1 MILRNGT
8 YSDLR
13 IELTV
18 EERSRPYRQLID
30 EMKQFLAEQL
40 GADKAESHEHVS
52 ISDPGFAHF
61 RKVNAE

>member
-8 YSDLR
+8 YSGLR
-13 IELTV
+13 IELTA
-18 EERSRPYRQLID
+18 EERSRPHQQLVG

-40 GADKAESHEHVS
+40 GQEKAATFEHISV
-52 ISDPGFAHF
+52 SDPGFAHF